1 MFLYECIFEK
11 NRPSSEKLWC
21 HFNLVFP
28 VMPDKVAF
36 VNPVL
41 IWLQP
46 LPGKLL
52 YLPLQQCLL
61 LAENEFAFPSLWETV
76 VPVSKQTKSML
87 QNCFEKVLKF
97 WAIYYYYDFGY
108 YYYYYYYLSCTL
120 QSLTQTLFYEMN
132 CDVCYFGQLWSWCV
146 DAKQGSQYR

>member
-21 HFNLVFP
+21 HFYSFP

-36 VNPVL
+36 VSTVL

-46 LPGKLL
+46 LPGKPL
-52 YLPLQQCLL
+52 YLPLQQRLL
-61 LAENEFAFPSLWETV
+61 LAENEFASPWETLV
-76 VPVSKQTKSML
+76 SVSKQTKSNI

-97 WAIYYYYDFGY
+97 WAIYYYELGY
-108 YYYYYYYLSCTL
+108 YYNYNYYYYLVTCTNNLLKLSFMRWRGGGKRPNISAISCPD
-120 QSLTQTLFYEMN
+120 F
-132 CDVCYFGQLWSWCV
+132 
-146 DAKQGSQYR
+146 